1 MVTSIH
7 RLMIVMEDMEEDET
21 KASLVLL
28 VVVLLVVVLPSRD
41 ISFTAWLPGSCN
53 FSKKKNFHC
62 RESNPGLE
70 DENLIY

>member
-21 KASLVLL
+21 KASL
-28 VVVLLVVVLPSRD
+28 VLLVVVLPSRD